1 MFLQT
6 KSAMD
11 LINNESNAFDKTCD
25 SAIPSEIN
33 LIIEQGLEEISTQVS
48 ASVHNSQSQYIY
60 N

>member
-1 MFLQT
+1 
-6 KSAMD
+6 MD
-11 LINNESNAFDKTCD
+11 LINNESNALDKTCD
-25 SAIPSEIN
+25 SAVPSEIN